1 MQAETVKECSLS
13 KTRYF
18 KLIKSDVIEGYEVE
32 LDFGG
37 GDSQGHDKVIIKG
50 KAENCERAKK
60 KLDRIGEKLKSETVS
75 VEITADFCKC
85 LKKIEEQEIID
96 KLQQKNVKAG
106 WDIGQDSLTVEYAE
120 KMAMNDTVEILRSL
134 ILETRYPIARSF
146 SNAEIRALLL
156 KEFEQLKARFS
167 GAVITYSDEHCKLL
181 ITAPATVSGAIHTEL
196 SEFLSNAVEKDVTY
210 TFKDR
215 VQMSLIEKNM
225 KKFLTEYPHFKYITF
240 DHEANKCHFPPEN
253 AKEIRTGL
261 SSVLCKVE
269 STSQPVPPGP
279 FAIYVQADEGQRDLK
294 DVEELT
300 GTKIEVKKEENT
312 TTGVDKNVHL
322 KKILISQQSLLSSE
336 VRQTKRNNN
345 NNNNYYYY
353 YYYYYYHN
361 YQ

>member
-1 MQAETVKECSLS
+1 M
-13 KTRYF
+13 
-18 KLIKSDVIEGYEVE
+18 IKSDVIEGYEVE

-37 GDSQGHDKVIIKG
+37 DSSQGHGKVIIKG
-50 KAENCERAKK
+50 KAENCERAKR
-60 KLDRIGEKLKSETVS
+60 KLDRIGKKLESKTVKIG
-75 VEITADFCKC
+75 ITADFCEC
-85 LKKIEEQEIID
+85 LKKIDEQEIID

-106 WDIGQDSLTVEYAE
+106 WDVGQDSLTVEYA
-120 KMAMNDTVEILRSL
+120 KNMAMNDTVELLRSL
-134 ILETRYPIARSF
+134 IRETWYPKARPF

-261 SSVLCKVE
+261 SSVLRKVK
-269 STSQPVPPGP
+269 STSQPVSPGP
-279 FAIYVQADEGQRDLK
+279 FAIYVQTSEGQTNLK
-294 DVEELT
+294 DVEDLT
-300 GTKIEVKKEENT
+300 GTKIEVKKEENSAT
-312 TTGVDKNVHL
+312 DADKKPHW
-322 KKILISQQSLLSSE
+322 KEKITISQQSLLDSE
-336 VRQTKRNNN
+336 VRKTMKMIIVI
-345 NNNNYYYY
+345 
-353 YYYYYYHN
+353 
-361 YQ
+361 